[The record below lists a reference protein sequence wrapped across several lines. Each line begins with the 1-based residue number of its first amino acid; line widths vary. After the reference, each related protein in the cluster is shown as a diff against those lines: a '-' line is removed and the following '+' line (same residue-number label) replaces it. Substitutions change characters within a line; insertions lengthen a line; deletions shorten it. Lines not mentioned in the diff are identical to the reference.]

1 MFMLVVGGALGWYF
15 TYQGQRIEQ
24 RISSALRQAGG
35 LSEADMAVAVE
46 SALRELSIWLRASR
60 AVLALWATSADYYAI
75 CQYPPQRGPSDPPP
89 VSFDQRPEWACM
101 AGNRMDFHANDVSL
115 TDESGRR
122 VQRDF
127 DLHPYLVQKFEIYNA
142 VGCGLFDGEKPIGRL
157 LLINCVGDVRP
168 SQRKKMHDVAHLFR
182 EVVRHLLVVRRT
194 EYDSAENER
203 GRIAHDLHDGPLQSV
218 ISFEMRLQII
228 RKLRER
234 DVDAANSELDA
245 LYELSRRL
253 VGEMRTFVH
262 RMRPIESDD
271 SSLSAAARR
280 LVEGF
285 QKETGVA
292 VTVMGLQNGDLALP
306 GKVGSEV
313 LKIAR
318 EALHNIYK
326 HAQATHVLFAVEKK
340 NSELRLSVDDNGQG
354 FRFGGKYTLEELDAL
369 SMGPRSIKQ
378 RVRTLGGRLTLESNP
393 GHGANL
399 RVTVPLTAQ

>member
-1 MFMLVVGGALGWYF
+1 MLVVGGSLGWYF

-35 LSEADMAVAVE
+35 LSESDMALAVRGRLARAQYLAA
-46 SALRELSIWLRASR
+46 SLARGPSLVGHLVRLLRDLSVPA
-60 AVLALWATSADYYAI
+60 AAAD
-75 CQYPPQRGPSDPPP
+75 PSDPPP
-89 VSFDQRPEWACM
+89 VAFDQRPEWACM
-101 AGNRMDFHANDVSL
+101 AGNRMDFQANDVSL

-168 SQRKKMHDVAHLFR
+168 SQRKKMGDVAHLFR

-194 EYDSAENER
+194 EFESAEIER

-234 DVDAANSELDA
+234 DAEAANLELDA
-245 LYELSRRL
+245 LYDLSRRL

-271 SSLSAAARR
+271 SSLSAAARAGW
-280 LVEGF
+280 VEGF

-292 VTVMGLQNGDLALP
+292 VTVMGLQNGDLSLP
-306 GKVGSEV
+306 GKVGGEV

-340 NSELRLSVDDNGQG
+340 NSELLLSVDDNGQG
-354 FRFGGKYTLEELDAL
+354 F
-369 SMGPRSIKQ
+369 P
-378 RVRTLGGRLTLESNP
+378 
-393 GHGANL
+393 L
-399 RVTVPLTAQ
+399 RGQVYS